1 METAAEPFEPFDPLG
16 PVGPGPTPEPGDNAV
31 DGARFRTVLGHFATG
46 VTVVTGQG
54 ADGPVGLAANAFTSV
69 SLDPPLVLVCMAH
82 TSTSWPK
89 IRDSGAFAVNFL
101 SEGQE
106 EICRRFGVRGGDRF
120 AGLGWKPGDTG
131 SPVFTDAL
139 AFVECRIEAEYAGG
153 DHVIV
158 VGRVV
163 DLGVIQEGRP
173 LIFWRGGY
181 GSLAG

>member
-1 METAAEPFEPFDPLG
+1 MEMAAEPLEPFG
-16 PVGPGPTPEPGDNAV
+16 PEPASGPGGSGTDA
-31 DGARFRTVLGHFATG
+31 AKFRTVLGHFATG
-46 VTVVTGQG
+46 VTVVTGRG
-54 ADGPVGLAANAFTSV
+54 DDGPLGLAATAFSSV
-69 SLDPPLVLVCMAH
+69 SLDPPLVLLCMAR
-82 TSTSWPK
+82 TSSTWPK
-89 IRDSGAFAVNFL
+89 IRRSGSFAVNFL
-101 SEGQE
+101 SERQE
-106 EICRRFGVRGGDRF
+106 EVSRRFGGRGGDRF

-131 SPVFTDAL
+131 SPVFSDAL
-139 AFVECRIEAEYAGG
+139 AFVECTIEAEYAAG

>member
-1 METAAEPFEPFDPLG
+1 METAAEPLEPLDPAG
-16 PVGPGPTPEPGDNAV
+16 PRSVREPADRAV
-31 DGARFRTVLGHFATG
+31 EAAKFRTVLGHFATG

-54 ADGPVGLAANAFTSV
+54 PNGPVGLAANAFPSV

-82 TSTSWPK
+82 TSSTWPK
-89 IRDSGAFAVNFL
+89 IRRSGSFAVNFL

-106 EICRRFGVRGGDRF
+106 EVCRRFGERGADRF

-131 SPVFTDAL
+131 SPVFSDAL
-139 AFVECRIEAEYAGG
+139 AYVECHIEAEYAGG

-163 DLGVIQEGRP
+163 ALGVIQEGRP

-181 GSLAG
+181 GSLSS

>member
-1 METAAEPFEPFDPLG
+1 METAAEPLEPLE
-16 PVGPGPTPEPGDNAV
+16 PVGSGSVPEPADHTVEA
-31 DGARFRTVLGHFATG
+31 AKFRTVLGHFATG

-54 ADGPVGLAANAFTSV
+54 PNGPLGLAANAFTSV

-82 TSTSWPK
+82 TSSTWPK
-89 IRDSGAFAVNFL
+89 IRRSGAFAVNFL
-101 SEGQE
+101 SEEQE
-106 EICRRFGVRGGDRF
+106 EVCRRFGERGADRF
-120 AGLGWKPGDTG
+120 AGLGWRPGDTG
-131 SPVFTDAL
+131 SPVFSDAL
-139 AFVECRIEAEYAGG
+139 AYVECHIEVEYAGG

-181 GSLAG
+181 GSLGS

>member
-1 METAAEPFEPFDPLG
+1 MEMAAEPLEPLG
-16 PVGPGPTPEPGDNAV
+16 PEPAPGPGGSATDA
-31 DGARFRTVLGHFATG
+31 ARFRTVLGHFATG

-54 ADGPVGLAANAFTSV
+54 DEAPLGLAANAFTSV
-69 SLDPPLVLVCMAH
+69 SLDPPLVLVCMAR
-82 TSTSWPK
+82 TSTTWPK
-89 IRDSGAFAVNFL
+89 IRRSGAFVVNFL
-101 SEGQE
+101 SERQE
-106 EICRRFGVRGGDRF
+106 EISRRFGDRGGDRF

-131 SPVFTDAL
+131 SPIFSDAL
-139 AFVECRIEAEYAGG
+139 AFVECRIEAEHAAG

-181 GSLAG
+181 GSLAP

>member
-1 METAAEPFEPFDPLG
+1 METAAEPLEPLGPLG
-16 PVGPGPTPEPGDNAV
+16 PVAPGATSEPVGSAV
-31 DGARFRTVLGHFATG
+31 DEAKFRTVLGHFATG
-46 VTVVTGQG
+46 VTVVTGQAAG
-54 ADGPVGLAANAFTSV
+54 GPVGLAANAFASV
-69 SLDPPLVLVCMAH
+69 SLDPPLVLVCLAR
-82 TSTSWPK
+82 TSNSWPK
-89 IRDSGAFAVNFL
+89 IRDSGAFAVNVL
-101 SEGQE
+101 SERQE
-106 EICRRFGVRGGDRF
+106 EVSRRFGDRGGDRF

-131 SPVFTDAL
+131 SPVFSDAL

-181 GSLAG
+181 GSLAR